1 MMTMIVC
8 VCVRMSPL
16 HVAVLHD
23 NVELTSLLLQHGA
36 LVDNADKKG
45 RTLVINLSHDPA
57 AAAAAATTADV
68 AHLRAPCLSV
78 GYSPLHIFSP

>member
-1 MMTMIVC
+1 MTMTMMMMMMVSVCVCVC

-36 LVDNADKKG
+36 LVDSADKKG
-45 RTLVINLSHDPA
+45 LITRGPA
-57 AAAAAATTADV
+57 AANV
-68 AHLRAPCLSV
+68 AVA
-78 GYSPLHIFSP
+78 